1 MEGFVRIK
9 FIQDFI
15 RIKLF
20 KKYLNTA
27 TEEKNKAVT
36 RYKERRGDLIFRVL

>member
-15 RIKLF
+15 RIELF

-27 TEEKNKAVT
+27 AEEKNKAVT
-36 RYKERRGDLIFRVL
+36 WYMERRGDLMF